1 MSTTHTQ
8 LPVGS
13 SDCIDGEI
21 RLVGGLNESDGV
33 VEICFGRTWGRI
45 RACDDRWNDS
55 NARVICGQLGYLQ
68 DNGRCINIALKP
80 SNFKE
85 THQHTYTP
93 LTMQRQSTLKVLTK
107 QTEYNT

>member
-55 NARVICGQLGYLQ
+55 NARVACGQLGYLQ
-68 DNGRCINIALKP
+68 DNGRCINIALKR

-85 THQHTYTP
+85 THQH
-93 LTMQRQSTLKVLTK
+93 M
-107 QTEYNT
+107 